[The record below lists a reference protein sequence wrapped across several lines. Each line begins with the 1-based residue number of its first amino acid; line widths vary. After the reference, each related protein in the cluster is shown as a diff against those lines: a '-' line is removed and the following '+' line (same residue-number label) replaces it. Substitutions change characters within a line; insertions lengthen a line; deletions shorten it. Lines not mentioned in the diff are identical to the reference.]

1 MWVHLRAASG
11 QRYSKPAWR
20 LLWRLGVV
28 CLLGRVRALSPLA
41 PLTRTF
47 SPSGIC
53 GDIQRAGALCQG
65 GQAAPRNALHLQ
77 DHGACTAMNR
87 LVTVCTASP
96 SPSPSPI
103 LSANHPMP
111 RSHSV
116 PHFSQGQALR
126 PLQLPL
132 TQSVFPRL
140 SPHSSPHF
148 SRGQPP
154 HSFCIPPSPHTQA
167 HTSVVDSPLTH
178 PHPPSFRPTLQPG
191 TAPPAAT
198 VCSQRRRQC
207 HQCRSHPWCCPL
219 RR

>member
-65 GQAAPRNALHLQ
+65 GQAAPGHALHLQ
-77 DHGACTAMNR
+77 DHGACTAMNG

-96 SPSPSPI
+96 SPSPI
-103 LSANHPMP
+103 LSANHPKP
-111 RSHSV
+111 RPTRSHISV
-116 PHFSQGQALR
+116 RDR
-126 PLQLPL
+126 PLGHCTPPL
-132 TQSVFPRL
+132 TQSVFL
-140 SPHSSPHF
+140 
-148 SRGQPP
+148 
-154 HSFCIPPSPHTQA
+154 HT
-167 HTSVVDSPLTH
+167 L
-178 PHPPSFRPTLQPG
+178 RPTLPSG

-198 VCSQRRRQC
+198 VCSQRRPQC